1 MKKIDFLRLVCAE
14 LARMG
19 VEEDEIKIQCINIDR
34 YLKSMGIGE
43 ESPVLDSENPVAFA
57 KLIFSNIAKK
67 QRVQSAE
74 SDIGEEK
81 EANLDSDRSEN
92 DFSEDMPNVDSLEEA
107 PVAEDVPLEDLAETD
122 DVKIFEGSRIHS
134 IPEID
139 ETNESEISVREE
151 PDLPTEKAYE
161 EEYNPFEEEDAALPE
176 TVNGTIEFD
185 VSTLKKKIPS
195 KSAPLKEEEDY
206 FEKAD
211 EEDYKPSGNP
221 VLFWVL
227 VCLTSF
233 LWIPLGILFF
243 VGIGL
248 GIVLMIL
255 FEALYIPG
263 LVGIIIGGAAISFA
277 ELIYSIIKFADKNPA
292 VAFFELGLGFL
303 VAALTVGLPSGMY
316 YLGVSVF
323 PCWIRNYGK
332 NIKKLMKKLRRLY
345 RKLKGACSI

>member
-43 ESPVLDSENPVAFA
+43 ESPVLDSETPVAFA
-57 KLIFSNIAKK
+57 KLIFNNIAKK

-74 SDIGEEK
+74 VDIKAEE
-81 EANLDSDRSEN
+81 ESHLVSDRSEN

-107 PVAEDVPLEDLAETD
+107 PVSEDIQSEDLAETN
-122 DVKIFEGSRIHS
+122 DVKIFEGSCIHS
-134 IPEID
+134 IPEIN
-139 ETNESEISVREE
+139 EANESEISVCEE
-151 PDLPTEKAYE
+151 TDLPTEKVY

-185 VSTLKKKIPS
+185 VATLKKKIPS

-323 PCWIRNYGK
+323 PGWIRNYGK
-332 NIKKLMKKLRRLY
+332 NTKKLMKKLRRLY

>member
-57 KLIFSNIAKK
+57 KLIFNNIAKK

-74 SDIGEEK
+74 SDIGEKK

-107 PVAEDVPLEDLAETD
+107 PVSEDIQSEDLAETN

-139 ETNESEISVREE
+139 ETNESEISVCET
-151 PDLPTEKAYE
+151 PDLSAEKV
-161 EEYNPFEEEDAALPE
+161 EEYNPFDDEDIALTE

-185 VSTLKKKIPS
+185 VATLKKKVPS

-227 VCLTSF
+227 VFLTSF

-316 YLGVSVF
+316 YFGVSVF
-323 PCWIRNYGK
+323 PGWIRNYGK
-332 NIKKLMKKLRRLY
+332 NTKKLMKKLRRLY